1 MSILPTSR
9 KRVLNPEKELRFTRS
24 RQAMGFALLAA
35 MCVGAAVTILTIV
48 LYTASVNIESPINP
62 LWSIL
67 PLTLAIPCGWAAL
80 YLASHAYILLTPLGI
95 EIFPLWRPAT
105 NLRILYWA
113 EIGNIT
119 IDDIH
124 QLLVID
130 FKEGGGGVVL
140 TLNPIRKSTRVLLR
154 LAIEGR
160 ARTSPSSGEQGRT
173 CPDENRIPDSPA

>member
-1 MSILPTSR
+1 MRPSLNPTSR

-24 RQAMGFALLAA
+24 RQSMGFALLAA
-35 MCVGAAVTILTIV
+35 MCFGAACTILTVVI
-48 LYTASVNIESPINP
+48 YTASIDRESPISP
-62 LWSIL
+62 LWSII
-67 PLTLAIPCGWAAL
+67 PFALTIPCGWAAL

-105 NLRILYWA
+105 NLRIVYWA
-113 EIGNIT
+113 EIGKVT
-119 IDDIH
+119 IDDLR

-140 TLNPIRKSTRVLLR
+140 TLNPIRKPTRELLR

-160 ARTSPSSGEQGRT
+160 AKQR
-173 CPDENRIPDSPA
+173 DN

>member
-1 MSILPTSR
+1 MSVLPTSR

-35 MCVGAAVTILTIV
+35 MSIGAALTILTIV
-48 LYTASVNIESPINP
+48 IYTMSVGVESPIDP

-67 PLTLAIPCGWAAL
+67 PFALAIPCGWTAL

-95 EIFPLWRPAT
+95 EIFPLWRPAA
-105 NLRILYWA
+105 NLRIIYWA
-113 EIGNIT
+113 EIGNVT
-119 IDDIH
+119 IDDPH

-140 TLNPIRKSTRVLLR
+140 TLNPIRKPARQLLR
-154 LAIEGR
+154 HAIEGR
-160 ARTSPSSGEQGRT
+160 AMQR
-173 CPDENRIPDSPA
+173 DN